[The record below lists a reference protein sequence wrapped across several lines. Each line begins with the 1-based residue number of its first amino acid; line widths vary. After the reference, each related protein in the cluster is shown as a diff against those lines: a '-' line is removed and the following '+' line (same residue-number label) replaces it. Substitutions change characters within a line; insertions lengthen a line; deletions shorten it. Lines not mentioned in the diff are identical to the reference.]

1 MANATTSMNEEIH
14 QLMEVLEKPEIR
26 HSLQQLL
33 EKLPEIQETIESV
46 GEVMEFG
53 KSVLKDEKTIG
64 RYEDLVSTYNIS
76 LDTLSAIV
84 QIIEKMPK
92 LVHILQQLEDVT
104 DFITAVLQDK
114 QTTTYAINNAKE
126 YIDPLIENGKK
137 GMGFIKIVQQRA
149 EEKPQN
155 LTVFSMIKW
164 MKDPSVQRL
173 LNYVQATLDILKEKN
188 KGE

>member
-33 EKLPEIQETIESV
+33 EKLPEIQQTIESV

-53 KSVLKDEKTIG
+53 KSVLKDEKTIS
-64 RYEDLVSTYNIS
+64 RYEDLVFTYNIS
-76 LDTLSAIV
+76 LDTLSAVV

-92 LVHILQQLEDVT
+92 LVHILQQLEDVM

-114 QTTTYAINNAKE
+114 QTTTYVINNAKE
-126 YIDPLIENGKK
+126 YIDPLIDNGKK
-137 GMGFIKIVQQRA
+137 GMSFIKIVQQRA

-155 LTVFSMIKW
+155 LTVFSIIKW

-188 KGE
+188 RT